1 MWPDGRAKDP
11 EPTIPI
17 PTDPREIR
25 ERIAQ
30 LEHLLHRLGGTRPGD
45 FSSSGSWPA
54 PGEIEQHLQL
64 LGALVPLGELDRATR
79 ENSLLRE
86 ISRRLGLDLDTEQ
99 LSLLIMDTLDE
110 VIPYDAA
117 GLYLLQ
123 NERIAWEALRGYE
136 NEKLQLVRSKLDKGI
151 MGWVGQHRQSV
162 VVKDVRTDTRYFN
175 AREKTL
181 SELVVPIQ
189 LDGELLGFFNLES
202 DRLANFDEEDRHL
215 LEVFASQVA
224 LAVERSRLHTDRLE
238 RRRVERELE
247 LARSIQH
254 DHFPQHDLVAPD
266 VEIAGTSIS
275 CDAVGGDYYDHFDLD
290 ERRQALVIADVTG
303 KGIPAS
309 LIMTSVH
316 AGFRILMAEG
326 KSLPVIA
333 AQLNNY
339 IFSVTEPDVFVTM
352 FFGVFERDT
361 QRFRYVN
368 AGHNPPVVRHPDGRV
383 DHLVSGGI
391 VLGAF
396 EGLEFEQGSCALRHG
411 ESVLFYTDGLSEA
424 MGNDGLEYG
433 LERVRE
439 SFVRH
444 GGFEPPR
451 ALMGLLNDLQ
461 QFIGSGEIGHTTG
474 DDLTVMVLR
483 VPPRVG

>member
-1 MWPDGRAKDP
+1 VDGLSARD
-11 EPTIPI
+11 
-17 PTDPREIR
+17 
-25 ERIAQ
+25 
-30 LEHLLHRLGGTRPGD
+30 
-45 FSSSGSWPA
+45 
-54 PGEIEQHLQL
+54 
-64 LGALVPLGELDRATR
+64 ELDRLGR
-79 ENSLLRE
+79 ENGLLRE
-86 ISRRLGLDLDTEQ
+86 ISRRLGLGLDTEQ

-110 VIPYDAA
+110 VIHYDAA
-117 GLYLLQ
+117 GLYLLKDD
-123 NERIAWEALRGYE
+123 RIAWEALRGYE

-151 MGWVGQHRQSV
+151 MGWVGKHRRSV
-162 VVKDVRTDTRYFN
+162 VVSDVRQDSRYFN

-202 DRLANFDEEDRHL
+202 DRLANFDDEDRHL

-224 LAVERSRLHTDRLE
+224 LAVERARLHSDRLE

-247 LARSIQH
+247 LARSIQQ
-254 DHFPQHDLVAPD
+254 DHFPRQDLAEAD
-266 VEIAGTSIS
+266 LEIAGTSIS
-275 CDAVGGDYYDHFDLD
+275 CDAVGGDYYDHFELD

-339 IFSVTEPDVFVTM
+339 ICSVTEPDVFVTM

-368 AGHNPPVVRHPDGRV
+368 AGHNPPVLRHQDGRV
-383 DHLVSGGI
+383 DHLVSGGV

-396 EGLEFEQGSCALRHG
+396 EDLQFEQGSTALRCG
-411 ESVLFYTDGLSEA
+411 DSVLFYTDGLSEA
-424 MGNDGLEYG
+424 QDGQGGEYG
-433 LERVRE
+433 LDRVRE

-444 GGFEPPR
+444 GGVQPPR

-461 QFIGSGEIGHTTG
+461 QFIGEGEIGHTTG

-483 VPPRVG
+483 VPSSGPGDPDKREEP